1 MLPMLVLPGEEKGTQ
16 LVSYPP
22 PPAHPPTGCP
32 GQLVS
37 SPRKQLQSQASG
49 ENSQTLFLLP
59 GHACFHPLPSEAVAL
74 SLPGVVTPVGV

>member
-1 MLPMLVLPGEEKGTQ
+1 MLVLPGEEKGTQ

-22 PPAHPPTGCP
+22 PPAPPPSCP

-49 ENSQTLFLLP
+49 ENNDLTPFCSQATPTSIPALR
-59 GHACFHPLPSEAVAL
+59 AIAL
-74 SLPGVVTPVGV
+74 SLPGVVTPLGA

>member
-1 MLPMLVLPGEEKGTQ
+1 MVLLLGEEKGTQ

-22 PPAHPPTGCP
+22 PPAPPTPSCP

-49 ENSQTLFLLP
+49 ENDLTLFCSQAMPTSIPCPQGLLP
-59 GHACFHPLPSEAVAL
+59 FPYLGW
-74 SLPGVVTPVGV
+74 